1 LPCKARGLTLLE
13 ILAKRK
19 QANLVFL
26 KNRAFA
32 SKASCRLALLE
43 KFVLFITENI
53 KDKLNKVKY

>member
-32 SKASCRLALLE
+32 SKDS
-43 KFVLFITENI
+43 
-53 KDKLNKVKY
+53 